1 MTKQIFFRIAS
12 VCLAVFFALIGAE
25 GALRIGGYN
34 YRNVV
39 GDYEEGVGWRY
50 LPNQKVTTKAFYGIP
65 TTVTIN
71 SLGFRGGEIG
81 PKDKGRSRILLLGDS
96 FTLGYG
102 VSDGETVPF
111 YLESL
116 LTKSGRGVEVINGG
130 IGGTTIIQQKRLYE
144 KYGETLEPDE
154 VILLFCLNDLKDIR
168 NFDNEASL
176 QKRHSEF
183 VRAFKRI
190 FYNTAIG
197 DLVMRAR
204 LGWISRR
211 EAFMNTPSPAYAVSS
226 SAYAASERAYAKKPD
241 KNLFDIYLKEFLEL
255 AEKTA
260 ATNRPLTFVVLPLG
274 PHPDDYTIAGWSIKK
289 FTEEISARLSAQT
302 EGVGVKVFALY
313 EKFGEEIRKDLS
325 YPDWHYKPEGNRV
338 IAEIL
343 RDYIVE
349 KRSVKTNY

>member
-50 LPNQKVTTKAFYGIP
+50 LPNQKVITKAFYGIP

-71 SLGFRGGEIG
+71 SLGFRGGEIE

-96 FTLGYG
+96 YTLGYG
-102 VSDGETVPF
+102 VSDVETVPF
-111 YLESL
+111 YLEAL
-116 LTKSGRGVEVINGG
+116 LTKNGSGVEVINGG

-211 EAFMNTPSPAYAVSS
+211 EAFIVAPSPAYA
-226 SAYAASERAYAKKPD
+226 APEPD

-260 ATNRPLTFVVLPLG
+260 ASKRPLTIVVLPLG
-274 PHPDDYTIAGWSIKK
+274 PHPDDYTIAGWSIKT

-302 EGVGVKVFALY
+302 EGGVKVFALY

-325 YPDWHYKPEGNRV
+325 YPDWHYKPEGNRL

-343 RDYIVE
+343 HDYIVDR
-349 KRSVKTNY
+349 RSVQTNY